1 MPQTSSPAT
10 HQEHLETLQSTG
22 MDILQPKAV
31 NNLQRQRKELRNCDT
46 SGHLT
51 LSLDNQELTS
61 AIFSLAHTLKGLRQE
76 VNELKLQVTEFQREP
91 TPAQQQKGQDRCKKP
106 DRTAQQKEITS
117 LQEALTAAGH
127 KEQLEKAIRQD
138 LERELFQTKS
148 LLRTAYVEL
157 NERDTRAKALEGHL
171 HAARAEVQTLTQQF
185 CNIKEELDMET
196 PAAAERTELIQT
208 NPEVTHEVT
217 LKELNRMARN
227 IPAFTPEL
235 AGDHDVH
242 AYMRDIDFFLQ
253 SWKCM
258 NHQDRLYLLWITSSP
273 EVRRFLARQPGH
285 IQSNYQQLR
294 QAIIKEFSDPESEHG
309 LIAALATKQGRYET
323 PYAYFHRLRRAYFG
337 ARNKPGME
345 EDTSFKSIFLQ
356 NLHPIVSHHLGIL
369 ACPHS
374 MPIQQLRDLTQKA
387 FNKHKASAKGVCK
400 TPLILNCTTQNLKQA
415 PEGSQHCHN
424 ARPFYR
430 KTLANRGHNRCHGN
444 RPRFQ
449 TNHWKEPWKRAS
461 SAREHH
467 GEEHPAKSVDT
478 PGAARQ
484 RWIEQRAHMP
494 DSETSTNTTQASL
507 SQCCPQRNLYQHN
520 SGKLKSVLPPEQ
532 SNTDNIRLLVTFKQN
547 RGLTTTC
554 CPPAIITR
562 QITSGRQVT
571 LPRHL
576 LHKFKDLH
584 LATAYTIT
592 AHHPTAPQPLLVAPT
607 AREPPLSPSH

>member
-10 HQEHLETLQSTG
+10 HQEHLETLQSTV
-22 MDILQPKAV
+22 MDIPQPKAA
-31 NNLQRQRKELRNCDT
+31 NDLQRQRKEQRNCNT

-76 VNELKLQVTEFQREP
+76 VNELKLQFTEFQREP

-106 DRTAQQKEITS
+106 DRMAQQKEITS
-117 LQEALTAAGH
+117 LQEALTAARH
-127 KEQLEKAIRQD
+127 QEQLEKAIRQD
-138 LERELFQTKS
+138 LERELFQTKL

-185 CNIKEELDMET
+185 CNIKEELDMVQRELKQSYRLCMDLSKRHPAARHTASSANPRTPVHRYKGGSQSLLLDTSQVGFQET
-196 PAAAERTELIQT
+196 SAAAERTELIQT

-242 AYMRDIDFFLQ
+242 AYLRDIDFFVQ
-253 SWKCM
+253 SWKCV
-258 NHQDRLYLLWITSSP
+258 NYQDRLYLLWITSSP

-285 IQSNYQQLR
+285 IQSNYQQLK

-323 PYAYFHRLRRAYFG
+323 PYAYYHRLRRAYFG
-337 ARNKPGME
+337 ARNEPGME
-345 EDTSFKSIFLQ
+345 EDTNFKSIFLQ

-374 MPIQQLRDLTQKA
+374 VPIQQLRDLTQKA
-387 FNKHKASAKGVCK
+387 FNKHKASTKGVCK
-400 TPLILNCTTQNLKQA
+400 TPLILDCTTQNSKQA
-415 PEGSQHCHN
+415 PEGTQHCHN

-430 KTLANRGHNRCHGN
+430 KTLANRGHNRHCGN

-449 TNHWKEPWKRAS
+449 TNRWEEPWKRAS
-461 SAREHH
+461 SA
-467 GEEHPAKSVDT
+467 
-478 PGAARQ
+478 
-484 RWIEQRAHMP
+484 
-494 DSETSTNTTQASL
+494 
-507 SQCCPQRNLYQHN
+507 C
-520 SGKLKSVLPPEQ
+520 
-532 SNTDNIRLLVTFKQN
+532 
-547 RGLTTTC
+547 
-554 CPPAIITR
+554 
-562 QITSGRQVT
+562 
-571 LPRHL
+571 
-576 LHKFKDLH
+576 
-584 LATAYTIT
+584 
-592 AHHPTAPQPLLVAPT
+592 AHH
-607 AREPPLSPSH
+607 

>member
-10 HQEHLETLQSTG
+10 HQEHLETLQSNV
-22 MDILQPKAV
+22 MDILQPKAA
-31 NNLQRQRKELRNCDT
+31 NDLQRQRKEQRNCNT

-76 VNELKLQVTEFQREP
+76 VNELQFTEFQREP

-106 DRTAQQKEITS
+106 DRMAQQKEITS
-117 LQEALTAAGH
+117 LQEALTAARH
-127 KEQLEKAIRQD
+127 QEQLEKAIRQD
-138 LERELFQTKS
+138 LERELFQTKL

-185 CNIKEELDMET
+185 CNIKEELDMVQRELKQSYRLCMDSSKRHPAARHTASSANPRTPVHRYKGGGQRSLLDTSQVGFQET
-196 PAAAERTELIQT
+196 SAAAERTELIQM

-242 AYMRDIDFFLQ
+242 AYMRDIEFFL
-253 SWKCM
+253 
-258 NHQDRLYLLWITSSP
+258 HP

-285 IQSNYQQLR
+285 IYYLQLR

-323 PYAYFHRLRRAYFG
+323 PYAYYHRLRRAYFG
-337 ARNKPGME
+337 ARNEPGME

-387 FNKHKASAKGVCK
+387 FNKHKASTKGVCK
-400 TPLILNCTTQNLKQA
+400 TPLILDCTTQNSKQA
-415 PEGSQHCHN
+415 PEGTQHCHN
-424 ARPFYR
+424 ARPFCR
-430 KTLANRGHNRCHGN
+430 KTLANRGYNRRHGN

-449 TNHWKEPWKRAS
+449 TNHWEEPWKGAS
-461 SAREHH
+461 SVCEHH
-467 GEEHPAKSVDT
+467 
-478 PGAARQ
+478 
-484 RWIEQRAHMP
+484 
-494 DSETSTNTTQASL
+494 
-507 SQCCPQRNLYQHN
+507 
-520 SGKLKSVLPPEQ
+520 
-532 SNTDNIRLLVTFKQN
+532 
-547 RGLTTTC
+547 
-554 CPPAIITR
+554 
-562 QITSGRQVT
+562 
-571 LPRHL
+571 
-576 LHKFKDLH
+576 
-584 LATAYTIT
+584 
-592 AHHPTAPQPLLVAPT
+592 
-607 AREPPLSPSH
+607 

>member
-10 HQEHLETLQSTG
+10 HQEHLGTPQSTG

-31 NNLQRQRKELRNCDT
+31 NNLQRQRKEQQDCDT

-51 LSLDNQELTS
+51 PSLDNQELTS
-61 AIFSLAHTLKGLRQE
+61 VTFSLAHTLKGLRQE
-76 VNELKLQVTEFQREP
+76 VNELKLQFTEFQREL
-91 TPAQQQKGQDRCKKP
+91 TPAQQEKERDRCKEP

-127 KEQLEKAIRQD
+127 KEQLGKAIRQD

-171 HAARAEVQTLTQQF
+171 NVARAEVQTLTQQF
-185 CNIKEELDMET
+185 CNIKEELDMVQRELKQSYRLCMDSTSSANPRT
-196 PAAAERTELIQT
+196 PVHRYKGGGGGGGGKDLCLTLLKTELIQT

-242 AYMRDIDFFLQ
+242 AYLRDIDFFLQ
-253 SWKCM
+253 SWKCV

-323 PYAYFHRLRRAYFG
+323 PYAYYHRLRRAYFG
-337 ARNKPGME
+337 ARNEPGME
-345 EDTSFKSIFLQ
+345 EDTNFKSIFLQ

-387 FNKHKASAKGVCK
+387 FNKHKASTKGVCK
-400 TPLILNCTTQNLKQA
+400 SPLILDCITQNSKQA
-415 PEGSQHCHN
+415 PEGPQHYRN

-430 KTLANRGHNRCHGN
+430 KTLANRGHNRHHGN

-449 TNHWKEPWKRAS
+449 TNHWEQPWKGAS
-461 SAREHH
+461 SVCEHH
-467 GEEHPAKSVDT
+467 GMSNSSQPHP
-478 PGAARQ
+478 
-484 RWIEQRAHMP
+484 
-494 DSETSTNTTQASL
+494 
-507 SQCCPQRNLYQHN
+507 
-520 SGKLKSVLPPEQ
+520 PP
-532 SNTDNIRLLVTFKQN
+532 
-547 RGLTTTC
+547 
-554 CPPAIITR
+554 
-562 QITSGRQVT
+562 
-571 LPRHL
+571 
-576 LHKFKDLH
+576 
-584 LATAYTIT
+584 
-592 AHHPTAPQPLLVAPT
+592 HPSHSWTHPLLSY
-607 AREPPLSPSH
+607 RSC

>member
-10 HQEHLETLQSTG
+10 HQEHLGTPQSTG

-31 NNLQRQRKELRNCDT
+31 NNLQRQRKEQQDCDT

-51 LSLDNQELTS
+51 PSLDNQELTS
-61 AIFSLAHTLKGLRQE
+61 VTFSLAHTLKGLRQE
-76 VNELKLQVTEFQREP
+76 VNELKLQFTEFQREL
-91 TPAQQQKGQDRCKKP
+91 TPAQQEKERDRCKEP

-127 KEQLEKAIRQD
+127 KEQLGKAIRQD

-171 HAARAEVQTLTQQF
+171 NVARAEPAVQTPVPLYTDTKGGGGGGKDLCLTLL
-185 CNIKEELDMET
+185 K
-196 PAAAERTELIQT
+196 TELIQT

-242 AYMRDIDFFLQ
+242 AYLRDIDFFLQ
-253 SWKCM
+253 SWKCV

-323 PYAYFHRLRRAYFG
+323 PYAYYHRLRRAYFG
-337 ARNKPGME
+337 ARNEPGME
-345 EDTSFKSIFLQ
+345 EDTNFKSIFLQ

-374 MPIQQLRDLTQKA
+374 VPIQQLRDLTQKA
-387 FNKHKASAKGVCK
+387 FNKHKASTKGVCK
-400 TPLILNCTTQNLKQA
+400 TPLILDCTTQNSKQA
-415 PEGSQHCHN
+415 PEGTQHCHN

-430 KTLANRGHNRCHGN
+430 KTLANRGHNRHCGN

-449 TNHWKEPWKRAS
+449 TNRWEEPWKRAS
-461 SAREHH
+461 SACAHR
-467 GEEHPAKSVDT
+467 GMSNSSQPHP
-478 PGAARQ
+478 
-484 RWIEQRAHMP
+484 
-494 DSETSTNTTQASL
+494 
-507 SQCCPQRNLYQHN
+507 
-520 SGKLKSVLPPEQ
+520 PP
-532 SNTDNIRLLVTFKQN
+532 
-547 RGLTTTC
+547 
-554 CPPAIITR
+554 
-562 QITSGRQVT
+562 
-571 LPRHL
+571 H
-576 LHKFKDLH
+576 
-584 LATAYTIT
+584 
-592 AHHPTAPQPLLVAPT
+592 
-607 AREPPLSPSH
+607 PSH